1 MENAKAADREFVYEV
16 LIKQE
21 PFEVEYQDVK
31 HEVKYDV
38 KHDVKHEVKYTVKHE
53 VGEGSDDGA
62 RLNSN
67 APGEVTGFN
76 KRESTQMKV
85 SCFQYHI
92 KEYISDTSPWEQ

>member
-21 PFEVEYQDVK
+21 PLEVEYQDVK

-38 KHDVKHEVKYTVKHE
+38 KHEGKHEVDD
-53 VGEGSDDGA
+53 GSDDGA

-67 APGEVTGFN
+67 APSTVTGFN
-76 KRESTQMKV
+76 KQESTQIKV
-85 SCFQYHI
+85 SCFQYPK
-92 KEYISDTSPWEQ
+92 KEYNNDISPWEWYWINK